1 LAAGAR
7 IAGGTHHVIQTALV
21 TFRQQLGP
29 AASSRSLQE
38 LLALVKD
45 AGYAD
50 FRAARGPMGLTQRQ
64 GIGKF
69 TQDEVDG
76 LIEQLQVED
85 ISEVPPPLVA
95 APECPLQQV
104 PSEQLAAEL
113 RLRGWLVRET

>member
-1 LAAGAR
+1 M
-7 IAGGTHHVIQTALV
+7 

-69 TQDEVDG
+69 TQDEADG
-76 LIEQLQVED
+76 LIEQLQGEGATEPP
-85 ISEVPPPLVA
+85 SPEVTVPEAPTTGVP
-95 APECPLQQV
+95 APERRLQHV
-104 PSEQLAAEL
+104 PTEQLAAEL
-113 RLRGWLVRET
+113 RLRGWRVSEG